1 MAYFENKETENIPI
15 ILLGNKCDLIDI
27 DTDALSKQAQS
38 IANDH
43 FKCTYVETSAKNDI
57 NVSKAF
63 QAVVELIL
71 KKIDEQNALN
81 AANVSRRSS
90 TVSFMRRISISLPAK
105 TDRRYS
111 DTVVTEIKNQNC
123 SQNKSNT
130 NANNHKKDSHKKHC
144 IIS

>member
-1 MAYFENKETENIPI
+1 M
-15 ILLGNKCDLIDI
+15 LGNKCDLIDKEV
-27 DTDALSKQAQS
+27 DPLSKQAHS

-63 QAVVELIL
+63 QTVVELIL

-81 AANVSRRSS
+81 AAANVSRRSS

-105 TDRRYS
+105 TDASRRYS
-111 DTVVTEIKNQNC
+111 DTIVNEIKNQN
-123 SQNKSNT
+123 SQQNKKNT
-130 NANNHKKDSHKKHC
+130 NNNNHKKETHKKHC
-144 IIS
+144 VIS